1 MRHRQG
7 QMVKGQG
14 HMSHMSTKHQIY
26 AAFKRLLIVEIYPS
40 YKKSTSPDRTVRS
53 DVWAVCI

>member
-53 DVWAVCI
+53 DV